1 MTTPSSSPPKSANWQ
16 AAKDT
21 FHAYATWLVGISW
34 MLFFGLSLVLLIAS
48 GVLLV
53 PQLGF
58 VIILIS
64 IVIKAIFK
72 QQIQAEEKASAATYL
87 AEAEQLKRQLVEARM
102 AAMQAQVEPHFLF
115 NTLASIDHLI
125 ETDPPRASLMQKSLI
140 ALLRATLPNMR
151 EQTPN
156 TVRYLGQ
163 ELSVI
168 RPYLDIQK
176 MRMEDRLQVQWDIPE
191 GLHSAEMP
199 TMMMLSLVENA
210 FKHGLEPKAEG
221 GTLVLRVEVSH
232 GKLVVTVK
240 DSGVGYF
247 PADANNVSASN
258 GASAS
263 ASAPTASPQG
273 VWAGGFGLKNIRD
286 RLALIYGDQAS
297 FSIRAL
303 EPYEGSGTLAILSFP
318 YKIAPIEATA
328 KL

>member
-1 MTTPSSSPPKSANWQ
+1 MTTPSSSPNAPNWQ

-21 FHAYATWLVGISW
+21 FHAYATWLVNISW
-34 MLFFGLSLVLLIAS
+34 KLFVGLSIVLLMAFGIFD
-48 GVLLV
+48 L
-53 PQLGF
+53 PQLAF
-58 VIILIS
+58 LIILTS
-64 IVIKAIFK
+64 IVIKATFK
-72 QQIQAEEKASAATYL
+72 QQIQAEEKATAATYL

-102 AAMQAQVEPHFLF
+102 ATMQAQVEPHFLF

-140 ALLRATLPNMR
+140 ALLRATLPTLR
-151 EQTPN
+151 EQSPN

-176 MRMEDRLQVQWDIPE
+176 MRMEDRLQIQWDIPE

-199 TMMMLSLVENA
+199 NMMVLSLVENA

-221 GTLVLRVEVSH
+221 GTLVLRAEVSH

-247 PADANNVSASN
+247 PADQ
-258 GASAS
+258 
-263 ASAPTASPQG
+263 TAQAESPQG
-273 VWAGGFGLKNIRD
+273 GL
-286 RLALIYGDQAS
+286 G
-297 FSIRAL
+297 
-303 EPYEGSGTLAILSFP
+303 
-318 YKIAPIEATA
+318 
-328 KL
+328 

>member
-1 MTTPSSSPPKSANWQ
+1 
-16 AAKDT
+16 
-21 FHAYATWLVGISW
+21 
-34 MLFFGLSLVLLIAS
+34 
-48 GVLLV
+48 
-53 PQLGF
+53 
-58 VIILIS
+58 
-64 IVIKAIFK
+64 VIKATFK
-72 QQIQAEEKASAATYL
+72 QQIQAEEKATAATYL

-102 AAMQAQVEPHFLF
+102 ATMQAQVEPHFLF

-140 ALLRATLPNMR
+140 ALLRATLPTLR
-151 EQTPN
+151 EQSPN

-176 MRMEDRLQVQWDIPE
+176 MRMEDRLQIQWDIPE

-199 TMMMLSLVENA
+199 NMMVLSLVENA

-221 GTLVLRVEVSH
+221 GTLVLRAEVSH

-247 PADANNVSASN
+247 PADQNAQSE
-258 GASAS
+258 
-263 ASAPTASPQG
+263 PTQ
-273 VWAGGFGLKNIRD
+273 GGFGLKNIRD

-297 FSIRAL
+297 LSIRAL
-303 EPYEGSGTLAILSFP
+303 EPYEGSGTLAILTMP
-318 YKIAPIEATA
+318 YKSAPIEATA
-328 KL
+328 GL

>member
-34 MLFFGLSLVLLIAS
+34 MLFFGLSLVLLLAS

-263 ASAPTASPQG
+263 APTASPQG
-273 VWAGGFGLKNIRD
+273 VWAGGVGLKNIRD

>member
-1 MTTPSSSPPKSANWQ
+1 MTTPSSSPNAPNWQ

-21 FHAYATWLVGISW
+21 FHAYATWLVNISW
-34 MLFFGLSLVLLIAS
+34 KLFVGLSIVLLMAFGIFD
-48 GVLLV
+48 L
-53 PQLGF
+53 PQLAF
-58 VIILIS
+58 LIILTS
-64 IVIKAIFK
+64 IVIKATFK
-72 QQIQAEEKASAATYL
+72 QQIQAEEKATAATYL

-102 AAMQAQVEPHFLF
+102 ATMQAQVEPHFLF

-140 ALLRATLPNMR
+140 ALLRATLPTLR
-151 EQTPN
+151 EQSPN

-176 MRMEDRLQVQWDIPE
+176 MRMEDRLQIQWDIPE

-199 TMMMLSLVENA
+199 NMMVLSLVENA

-221 GTLVLRVEVSH
+221 GTLVLRAEVSH

-247 PADANNVSASN
+247 PADQNAQAESK
-258 GASAS
+258 
-263 ASAPTASPQG
+263 Q
-273 VWAGGFGLKNIRD
+273 GGFGLKNIRD

-297 FSIRAL
+297 LSIRAL
-303 EPYEGSGTLAILSFP
+303 EPYEGSGTLAILTMP
-318 YKIAPIEATA
+318 YKSAPIEATA
-328 KL
+328 GL

>member
-1 MTTPSSSPPKSANWQ
+1 MTTPSSSPNAPNWQ

-21 FHAYATWLVGISW
+21 FHAYATWLVNISW
-34 MLFFGLSLVLLIAS
+34 KLFVGLSIVLLMAFGIFD
-48 GVLLV
+48 L
-53 PQLGF
+53 PQLAF
-58 VIILIS
+58 LIILTS
-64 IVIKAIFK
+64 IVIKATFK
-72 QQIQAEEKASAATYL
+72 QQIQAEEKATAATYL

-102 AAMQAQVEPHFLF
+102 ATMQAQVEPHFLF

-140 ALLRATLPNMR
+140 ALLRATLPTLR
-151 EQTPN
+151 EQSPN

-176 MRMEDRLQVQWDIPE
+176 MRMEDRLQIQWDIPE

-199 TMMMLSLVENA
+199 NMMVLSLVENA

-221 GTLVLRVEVSH
+221 GTLVLRAEVSH

-247 PADANNVSASN
+247 PADQTAQAE
-258 GASAS
+258 
-263 ASAPTASPQG
+263 PTQ
-273 VWAGGFGLKNIRD
+273 GGFGLKNIRD

-297 FSIRAL
+297 LSIRAL
-303 EPYEGSGTLAILSFP
+303 EPYEGSGTLAILTMP
-318 YKIAPIEATA
+318 YKSAPIEATA
-328 KL
+328 GL

>member
-1 MTTPSSSPPKSANWQ
+1 MTTPSSPPKSANWQ
-16 AAKDT
+16 AAKDA
-21 FHAYATWLVGISW
+21 FHVYATWLIGISW
-34 MLFFGLSLVLLIAS
+34 MLFFGLSIVVLTVF
-48 GVLLV
+48 GVLTV
-53 PQLGF
+53 PQLGV

-64 IVIKAIFK
+64 MVIKAIFK
-72 QQIQAEEKASAATYL
+72 QQIQAEAKASAATYL

-168 RPYLDIQK
+168 RPYLEIQK
-176 MRMEDRLQVQWDIPE
+176 MRMEDRLQIQWDIPE

-199 TMMMLSLVENA
+199 PMMMLSLVENA

-247 PADANNVSASN
+247 PADAHMSAN
-258 GASAS
+258 AQAV
-263 ASAPTASPQG
+263 SPQG
-273 VWAGGFGLKNIRD
+273 VEGGGGVGGGFGLKNIRD

>member
-1 MTTPSSSPPKSANWQ
+1 MTTPSSSPNAPNWQ

-21 FHAYATWLVGISW
+21 FHAYATWLVNISW
-34 MLFFGLSLVLLIAS
+34 KLFVGLSIVLLMAFGIFD
-48 GVLLV
+48 L
-53 PQLGF
+53 PQLAF
-58 VIILIS
+58 LIILTS
-64 IVIKAIFK
+64 IVIKATFK
-72 QQIQAEEKASAATYL
+72 QQIQAEEKATAATYL

-102 AAMQAQVEPHFLF
+102 ATMQAQVEPHFLF

-140 ALLRATLPNMR
+140 ALLRATLPTLR
-151 EQTPN
+151 EQSPN

-176 MRMEDRLQVQWDIPE
+176 MRMEDRLQIQWDIPE

-199 TMMMLSLVENA
+199 NMIVLSLVENA

-221 GTLVLRVEVSH
+221 GTLVLRAEVSH

-247 PADANNVSASN
+247 PADQTAQAESA
-258 GASAS
+258 
-263 ASAPTASPQG
+263 Q
-273 VWAGGFGLKNIRD
+273 GGFGLKNIRD

-297 FSIRAL
+297 LSIRAL
-303 EPYEGSGTLAILSFP
+303 EPYEGSGTLAILTMP
-318 YKIAPIEATA
+318 YKSAPIEATA
-328 KL
+328 GL

>member
-258 GASAS
+258 GASA
-263 ASAPTASPQG
+263 PTASPQG

>member
-1 MTTPSSSPPKSANWQ
+1 MTTPSSSPNAPNWQ

-21 FHAYATWLVGISW
+21 FHAYATWLVNISW
-34 MLFFGLSLVLLIAS
+34 KLFVGLSIVLLMAFGIFD
-48 GVLLV
+48 L
-53 PQLGF
+53 PQLAF
-58 VIILIS
+58 LIILIS
-64 IVIKAIFK
+64 MVIKAIFK
-72 QQIQAEEKASAATYL
+72 QQIQAEKKATAATYL

-102 AAMQAQVEPHFLF
+102 ATMQAQVEPHFLF

-140 ALLRATLPNMR
+140 ALLRATLPTLR
-151 EQTPN
+151 EQSPN

-176 MRMEDRLQVQWDIPE
+176 MRMEDRLQIQWDIPE

-199 TMMMLSLVENA
+199 NMMVLSLVENA

-221 GTLVLRVEVSH
+221 GTLVLRAEVSH

-247 PADANNVSASN
+247 PADQTAQAESA
-258 GASAS
+258 
-263 ASAPTASPQG
+263 Q
-273 VWAGGFGLKNIRD
+273 GGFGLKNIRD

-297 FSIRAL
+297 LSIRAL
-303 EPYEGSGTLAILSFP
+303 EPYEGSGTLAILTMP
-318 YKIAPIEATA
+318 YKSAPIEATA
-328 KL
+328 GL

>member
-1 MTTPSSSPPKSANWQ
+1 MTTPSSSPKSANWQ
-16 AAKDT
+16 AAKDA
-21 FHAYATWLVGISW
+21 FHVYATWLIGISW
-34 MLFFGLSLVLLIAS
+34 MLFFGLSLVLLIAF
-48 GVLLV
+48 GIFDL

-58 VIILIS
+58 LIILIS
-64 IVIKAIFK
+64 MVIKAIFK
-72 QQIQAEEKASAATYL
+72 QQIQAEAKASAATYL

-176 MRMEDRLQVQWDIPE
+176 MRMEDRLQIQWDIPE

-199 TMMMLSLVENA
+199 PMMMLSLVENA

-247 PADANNVSASN
+247 PADANNV
-258 GASAS
+258 GV
-263 ASAPTASPQG
+263 SAPTASPQG

-318 YKIAPIEATA
+318 YKIAPSEATA

>member
-1 MTTPSSSPPKSANWQ
+1 MTTPSSSANPINWQ
-16 AAKDT
+16 AAKDL
-21 FHAYATWLVGISW
+21 FHAYATWLVSISW
-34 MLFFGLSLVLLIAS
+34 MLFWGLSIVLLTALGI
-48 GVLLV
+48 LQL
-53 PQLGF
+53 PQLAF
-58 VIILIS
+58 LIILTS
-64 IVIKAIFK
+64 IVIKATFK
-72 QQIQAEEKASAATYL
+72 QQIQAEQKATAATYL

-102 AAMQAQVEPHFLF
+102 ATMQAQVEPHFLF

-140 ALLRATLPNMR
+140 ALLRATLPTMR

-176 MRMEDRLQVQWDIPE
+176 MRMEDRLQIQWDIPE
-191 GLHSAEMP
+191 GLNSAEMP
-199 TMMMLSLVENA
+199 NMMVLSLVENA

-221 GTLVLRVEVSH
+221 GTLVLRAEVSH

-247 PADANNVSASN
+247 PTDPKEQSQ
-258 GASAS
+258 
-263 ASAPTASPQG
+263 TAQ
-273 VWAGGFGLKNIRD
+273 GGFGLKNIRD

-297 FSIRAL
+297 LMIRAL
-303 EPYEGSGTLAILSFP
+303 EPYEGFGTLAVLSLP
-318 YKIAPIEATA
+318 YKLAPIEATVG
-328 KL
+328 L

>member
-258 GASAS
+258 GASA
-263 ASAPTASPQG
+263 PTASPQG

-328 KL
+328 RL

>member
-1 MTTPSSSPPKSANWQ
+1 MTTPSSSPNAPNWQ

-21 FHAYATWLVGISW
+21 FHAYATWLVNISW
-34 MLFFGLSLVLLIAS
+34 KLFVGLSIVLLMAFGIFD
-48 GVLLV
+48 L
-53 PQLGF
+53 PQLAF
-58 VIILIS
+58 LIILTS
-64 IVIKAIFK
+64 IVIKATFK
-72 QQIQAEEKASAATYL
+72 QQIQAEEKATAATYL

-102 AAMQAQVEPHFLF
+102 ATMQAQVEPHFLF

-140 ALLRATLPNMR
+140 ALLRATLPTLR
-151 EQTPN
+151 EQSPN

-176 MRMEDRLQVQWDIPE
+176 MRMEDRLQIQWDIPE

-199 TMMMLSLVENA
+199 NMMVLSLVENA

-221 GTLVLRVEVSH
+221 GTLVLRAEVSH

-247 PADANNVSASN
+247 PADQNAQSES
-258 GASAS
+258 
-263 ASAPTASPQG
+263 TQ
-273 VWAGGFGLKNIRD
+273 GGFGLKNIRE

-297 FSIRAL
+297 LSIRAL
-303 EPYEGSGTLAILSFP
+303 EPYEGSGTLAILTMP
-318 YKIAPIEATA
+318 YKSAPIEATA
-328 KL
+328 GF

>member
-1 MTTPSSSPPKSANWQ
+1 MTTPSPSPKPPNWQ

-21 FHAYATWLVGISW
+21 FHAYATWLVNISW
-34 MLFFGLSLVLLIAS
+34 KLFFGLSIVLLMAFGIFD
-48 GVLLV
+48 L
-53 PQLGF
+53 PQLAF
-58 VIILIS
+58 LIILTS
-64 IVIKAIFK
+64 IVIKATFK
-72 QQIQAEEKASAATYL
+72 QQIQAEEKATAATYL

-102 AAMQAQVEPHFLF
+102 ATMQAQVEPHFLF

-140 ALLRATLPNMR
+140 ALLRATLPTLR
-151 EQTPN
+151 EQKPN

-176 MRMEDRLQVQWDIPE
+176 MRMEDRLQIQWDIPE

-199 TMMMLSLVENA
+199 NMMVLSLVENA

-221 GTLVLRVEVSH
+221 GTLVLRAEVSH

-247 PADANNVSASN
+247 PADQIAQSESK
-258 GASAS
+258 
-263 ASAPTASPQG
+263 Q
-273 VWAGGFGLKNIRD
+273 GGFGLKNIRD
-286 RLALIYGDQAS
+286 RLALIYADQAS
-297 FSIRAL
+297 LSIRAL
-303 EPYEGSGTLAILSFP
+303 EPYEGSGTLAILTMP
-318 YKIAPIEATA
+318 YKSAPIEATA
-328 KL
+328 GL

>member
-1 MTTPSSSPPKSANWQ
+1 MTTPSSSPNAPNWQ

-21 FHAYATWLVGISW
+21 FHAYATWLVNISW
-34 MLFFGLSLVLLIAS
+34 KLFVGLSIVLLMAFGIFD
-48 GVLLV
+48 L
-53 PQLGF
+53 PQLAF
-58 VIILIS
+58 LIILTS
-64 IVIKAIFK
+64 IVIKATFK
-72 QQIQAEEKASAATYL
+72 QQIQAEEKATAATYL

-102 AAMQAQVEPHFLF
+102 ATMQAQVEPHFLF

-140 ALLRATLPNMR
+140 ALLRATLPTLR
-151 EQTPN
+151 EQSPN

-176 MRMEDRLQVQWDIPE
+176 MRMEDRLQIQWDIPE

-199 TMMMLSLVENA
+199 NMMVLSLVENA

-221 GTLVLRVEVSH
+221 GTLVLRAEVSH

-247 PADANNVSASN
+247 PADQNAQAES
-258 GASAS
+258 
-263 ASAPTASPQG
+263 TQ
-273 VWAGGFGLKNIRD
+273 GGFGLKNIRE

-297 FSIRAL
+297 LSIRAL
-303 EPYEGSGTLAILSFP
+303 EPYEGSGTLAILTMP
-318 YKIAPIEATA
+318 YKSAPIEATA
-328 KL
+328 GL